1 MNCGELT
8 DFGINSICK
17 TRWNGN
23 WALTPKWTSQDHLI
37 SAAAAAH
44 HQQQQQQGLLTAS
57 EEDEQQQ
64 HQQQQHEQQRQANQL
79 LLDYQLQQQLTQRF
93 ADADELQMQVSS
105 LECLILRMMITCSS
119 YWEPGR

>member
-1 MNCGELT
+1 MT

-44 HQQQQQQGLLTAS
+44 HQQQQQGLLTAS

-64 HQQQQHEQQRQANQL
+64 QQQEQQRQANQL
-79 LLDYQLQQQLTQRF
+79 LLDYQLQQQLQQRF
-93 ADADELQMQVSS
+93 ADADEMQMQVSFKFAS
-105 LECLILRMMITCSS
+105 KDIK
-119 YWEPGR
+119 PNKQQVFQ